1 MDLVSEWFTAK
12 ETAAYLRVSERQLLR
27 YRQAGILKAGVHYR
41 RKFASVNSA
50 LLYQIVLCE
59 KAMCDAANRDA
70 KTLEL
75 VDEAPVLNKKYKPDT
90 K

>member
-1 MDLVSEWFTAK
+1 MDLVSEWYTAR

-41 RKFASVNSA
+41 RKFPSVNSA

-70 KTLEL
+70 TTLETAESYSL
-75 VDEAPVLNKKYKPDT
+75 AIILND
-90 K
+90 

>member
-1 MDLVSEWFTAK
+1 MKSKWLTAR

-27 YRQAGILKAGVHYR
+27 WRQAGFFEAGVHYR
-41 RKFASVNSA
+41 RKFPSANSA

-70 KTLEL
+70 RTLETA
-75 VDEAPVLNKKYKPDT
+75 ES
-90 K
+90 

>member
-1 MDLVSEWFTAK
+1 MKSKWLTAR

-27 YRQAGILKAGVHYR
+27 WRQAGFFEAGIHYR
-41 RKFASVNSA
+41 RKFPSTNSA

-70 KTLEL
+70 RTLETA
-75 VDEAPVLNKKYKPDT
+75 DS
-90 K
+90 